1 MSDISDKLS
10 HDEKQKSEELIRAFL
25 KTPDGRKASEAIG
38 RMTKEEI
45 NRLINSAPAEELSRL
60 LADSEKLRAALN
72 DPKALEKLK
81 SRLK

>member
-45 NRLINSAPAEELSRL
+45 SVS
-60 LADSEKLRAALN
+60 K
-72 DPKALEKLK
+72 KCLE
-81 SRLK
+81 